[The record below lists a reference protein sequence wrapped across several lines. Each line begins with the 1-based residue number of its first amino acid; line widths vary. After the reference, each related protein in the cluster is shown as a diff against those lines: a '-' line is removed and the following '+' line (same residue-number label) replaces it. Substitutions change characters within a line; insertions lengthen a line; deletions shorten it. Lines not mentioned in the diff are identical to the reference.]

1 MAKRK
6 EQPET
11 PDDARD
17 DSTASSRQAKID
29 DIPTV
34 RFGSVDMRGM
44 VPRELESEAL
54 FCGGAHGYSK
64 AEIIRAAIANWVG
77 DPRTQAVKNS
87 FLKRKMAQHNM
98 NEYEVYARVLEAYRR
113 TARDRRGNLEE
124 TSDES

>member
-6 EQPET
+6 EPQDK
-11 PDDARD
+11 PDDMRD
-17 DSTASSRQAKID
+17 DSAASSKID
-29 DIPTV
+29 NTPAV
-34 RFGSVDMRGM
+34 RFDSVDMRGM

-77 DPRTQAVKNS
+77 DPRTQAIKNS

-98 NEYEVYARVLEAYRR
+98 NEYEVYVRVLEAYKR
-113 TARDRRGNLEE
+113 TARDRRGNLDE
-124 TSDES
+124 TSNES